1 MEKIN
6 KLKIKKVSANH
17 DSRCARK
24 PACEVEE
31 LLKCGLER
39 PYSLVVEREVNQ
51 SEKERRRRSV
61 IQEKELMVSFIL
73 YNG

>member
-1 MEKIN
+1 
-6 KLKIKKVSANH
+6 
-17 DSRCARK
+17 
-24 PACEVEE
+24 VEE

-73 YNG
+73 